1 MKVGDLVR
9 YQWHGEGPLKK
20 YAELQQK
27 AVGVILCTQGIMLC
41 SFGLEPGEK
50 PYKMGSVEVMWQTD
64 KIERITYAELEV
76 INESR

>member
-9 YQWHGEGPLKK
+9 YQWHGEGPRGLK
-20 YAELQQK
+20 QK
-27 AVGVILCTQGIMLC
+27 VAGVILCTQGIMLC
-41 SFGLEPGEK
+41 SFGLGPGEK

-76 INESR
+76 ISESR

>member
-9 YQWHGEGPLKK
+9 YQWHGEGPRGLK
-20 YAELQQK
+20 QK
-27 AVGVILCTQGIMLC
+27 VAGVILCTQGVMLC

>member
-9 YQWHGEGPLKK
+9 YQWHGEGRRDQVGKEYLK
-20 YAELQQK
+20 A
-27 AVGVILCTQGIMLC
+27 AGVILCTQGIMLC

-64 KIERITYAELEV
+64 KIEKITYAELEV
-76 INESR
+76 INEA